1 MATHLVIM
9 AGGIGSRF
17 WPMSTPERPKQF
29 LDITGCG
36 HTMIQQTVRRFEGIV
51 DMAHVWVVTGASF
64 AALVAQQLEGIAPQ
78 HILLEPC
85 MRNTA
90 PCIAYAAWK
99 IRKEDPRATLI
110 VAPSDHLVQDVPAF
124 KNAIVKGVDFVTK
137 DERILTLGM
146 MPTRPETGY
155 GYIEQGEPFTPAEG
169 ASTKDIA
176 RGQSL
181 NTTAEGSDTIAPA
194 DYQNHGAPSI
204 APEACA
210 NIFTLKAFKEKPQLD
225 VAKAY
230 LAQGGFTWNSGI
242 FLWGADTIISQIRLH
257 CPELAKVMDDLE
269 PSLLTDEEPAA
280 LARLFPT
287 CPKISIDYAVME
299 KTSCAFVMPAE
310 FGWSDLGT
318 WGSLLQLSS
327 KDENGN
333 AIIIAAQTPAATACE
348 SDPTGSPAP
357 AAQAPDAQAGA
368 NAPAAQTSAT
378 SDALATA
385 PDTSDATPA
394 TDMKL
399 VDCKGCIVRVPSGKK
414 LVLQGLRDCIVAE
427 HDGTLMICRLEDE
440 QHIKDW
446 H

>member
-36 HTMIQQTVRRFEGIV
+36 HTMIQQTARRFEGIV

-99 IRKEDPRATLI
+99 IRKEDPQATLI

-124 KNAIVKGVDFVTK
+124 KSAIDKGVDFVK
-137 DERILTLGM
+137 EGGRILTLGM

-155 GYIEQGEPFTPAEG
+155 GYIEQGEPFAPAEG
-169 ASTKDIA
+169 SSTKDIA
-176 RGQSL
+176 KGQSL
-181 NTTAEGSDTIAPA
+181 NTMTEGPDTIAPA
-194 DYQNHGAPSI
+194 ETLANDV
-204 APEACA
+204 A

-242 FLWGADTIISQIRLH
+242 FLWSADTIISQIRLH

-299 KTSCAFVMPAE
+299 KTTCAFVMPAE

-318 WGSLLQLSS
+318 WGSLLQLSP

-333 AIIIAAQTPAATACE
+333 AIIIDVQAAAQTA
-348 SDPTGSPAP
+348 PAP
-357 AAQAPDAQAGA
+357 EV
-368 NAPAAQTSAT
+368 
-378 SDALATA
+378 
-385 PDTSDATPA
+385 
-394 TDMKL
+394 KL